1 MNVTKTTD
9 NLADH
14 ASAPR
19 PGSDRAFGLVFA
31 GVFCVIGIWLWYHH
45 VTKWWPF
52 IFAFAFLAAAA
63 LRPRVLHPLNW
74 LWFRLGML
82 LHAIIS
88 PIIIGL
94 IFVAIVV
101 PTAIFLRLLGKDVLA
116 LDVRRQSKRGTYW
129 IAREQARIEPDS
141 MREQF

>member
-1 MNVTKTTD
+1 VNVTKTTD

-31 GVFCVIGIWLWYHH
+31 GVFGVVGIWLWYHH
-45 VTKWWPF
+45 VIKWWPF
-52 IFAFAFLAAAA
+52 ILAFVFLAAAA
-63 LRPRVLHPLNW
+63 LTPRVLRPLNW

-94 IFVAIVV
+94 IFVVIVM
-101 PTAIFLRLLGKDVLA
+101 PTAIFLRLLGKDVL
-116 LDVRRQSKRGTYW
+116 DIRRQSKRSTYW

-141 MREQF
+141 MRQQF